1 MMAAVLTAAV
11 PRYFAS
17 DFSPGIH
24 RRFFI
29 QLQPH
34 ALSPIVSKS
43 ELWLGQV
50 RYKKFKAAM
59 HGLSC
64 LDS

>member
-1 MMAAVLTAAV
+1 MMAAMLTAAV

-34 ALSPIVSKS
+34 ALSP
-43 ELWLGQV
+43 
-50 RYKKFKAAM
+50 
-59 HGLSC
+59 
-64 LDS
+64 